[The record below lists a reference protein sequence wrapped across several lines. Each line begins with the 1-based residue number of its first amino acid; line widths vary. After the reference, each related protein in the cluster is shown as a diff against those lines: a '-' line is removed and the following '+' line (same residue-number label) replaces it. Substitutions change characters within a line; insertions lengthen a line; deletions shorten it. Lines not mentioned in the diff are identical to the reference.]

1 MISII
6 NSIHIS
12 LHEFY
17 VGYLSITVAG
27 RTDGL
32 FDSTHKAVQFVYFW
46 IIGRILSLKYLG
58 QVIIGKA

>member
-12 LHEFY
+12 LQEFCAE
-17 VGYLSITVAG
+17 YLSITIAG

-32 FDSTHKAVQFVYFW
+32 WESIHKAVPFVHSW
-46 IIGRILSLKYLG
+46 KILSLRFLG
-58 QVIIGKA
+58 QVIIGKT